1 MGRLVRGSKVG
12 WINRSSP
19 LMCHLKKFYPSITA
33 LAFLSVFVV
42 GCGSGEKETSS
53 DTTGLWSPFADAA
66 SSMKPKPSK
75 VIQEAEEALGR
86 AMRSSLRSVASAPGS
101 ITVRMGSA
109 RDQLSVGYIQAM
121 ISVGGIPR
129 SQGEMVLKKVLS
141 PSSTACAGANCAKI
155 FGIDDDLV
163 SPFMNHVLVKT
174 SLSETF
180 SLPENATKKLAVMES
195 LKPDSSLIGADSFVK
210 GIAAFASK
218 PPVELARN
226 VQAPNPRDILS
237 PQAIE
242 KAAGKDFMKTVQS
255 YTEVS
260 FRILRQAENLTLR
273 QAKAAGVSPEIYI
286 NTRLKAYAI
295 NDGLTKLPTVF
306 QPVYR
311 GISNVSRDVMQRWLD
326 KFNKGEK
333 IGLGFSDKPGLASA
347 SWRPQIAENFAYRSD
362 FFGLDGGEYGVI
374 FEIHNHR
381 GVAIE
386 KISSFANES
395 EVLIPAS
402 ATFKIESVG
411 LLKGSG
417 GVFHIR
423 LRGE

>member
-1 MGRLVRGSKVG
+1 MGRLVRSSEVR
-12 WINRSSP
+12 WMNRSSP
-19 LMCHLKKFYPSITA
+19 LMPYLKKFYPSITA
-33 LAFLSVFVV
+33 LALLSGFVS
-42 GCGSGEKETSS
+42 GCGTGEKETSS
-53 DTTGLWSPFADAA
+53 DTTGLWTPFADAA

-101 ITVRMGSA
+101 ITLRMASA
-109 RDQLSVGYIQAM
+109 RDQLSAGYIQAM

-141 PSSTACAGANCAKI
+141 PSSTACAGVSCAKV
-155 FGIDDDLV
+155 FGMDDDLV
-163 SPFMNHVLVKT
+163 SPFMDHALVKT
-174 SLSETF
+174 SLSEAF
-180 SLPENATKKLAVMES
+180 SLPENAAKKLAVMES
-195 LKPDSSLIGADSFVK
+195 LKPDSSLLGADSFVK
-210 GIAAFASK
+210 GVAAAASK
-218 PPVELARN
+218 PPVELTRG
-226 VQAPNPRDILS
+226 VQAPKSRDVLS

-242 KAAGKDFMKTVQS
+242 KAAGKEFMNTVQS

-260 FRILRQAENLTLR
+260 FGILRQAENLTLR

-286 NTRLKAYAI
+286 NTRLKAYLI
-295 NDGLTKLPTVF
+295 NDGLAKLPVVS

-311 GISNVSRDVMQRWLD
+311 GLSNVSRDVMQRWLD

-333 IGLGFSDKPGLASA
+333 IGLGVSDKPGLASA
-347 SWRPQIAENFAYRSD
+347 SWKPQIAESFAYRSD
-362 FFGLDGGEYGVI
+362 FFSRDGGEYGVI

-402 ATFKIESVG
+402 ITFKIESVG

-423 LRGE
+423 LRGG